1 MKRHNQA
8 ALYDAVIVTAIFVM
22 LVVWLTLL

>member
-8 ALYDAVIVTAIFVM
+8 ALYDAVIVTAIFVL
-22 LVVWLTLL
+22 LVLWLTVF